1 MVLNNGDEVRI
12 RRFKDLCCEYS
23 FDSDIY
29 DDDYEYGRVDDYIR
43 NLNDYGILGGDMD
56 ILCGKIVKIN
66 NSICYGYWKLSEENQ
81 CPKRLITNKVWHT
94 DLFETPSRLGDIDN
108 VDET

>member
-1 MVLNNGDEVRI
+1 MVFNNGNEVRI

-29 DDDYEYGRVDDYIR
+29 EDDYEYGNTDDYIR

-56 ILCGKIVKIN
+56 ILCGKIVKIHD
-66 NSICYGYWKLSEENQ
+66 STFSGYWKLSAENQ
-81 CPKRLITNKVWHT
+81 CSKHLITDKRWHE
-94 DLFETPSRLGDIDN
+94 DLFEEPSKLRGIDN

>member
-56 ILCGKIVKIN
+56 ILCGKIVKYMIVRFMVIG
-66 NSICYGYWKLSEENQ
+66 SFPQK
-81 CPKRLITNKVWHT
+81 TNVQNTLLQIKMA
-94 DLFETPSRLGDIDN
+94 
-108 VDET
+108 

>member
-23 FDSDIY
+23 FDLDIY

-66 NSICYGYWKLSEENQ
+66 NSIRYGYWKLSEENQ

>member
-1 MVLNNGDEVRI
+1 MVLNNGNEVRI

-66 NSICYGYWKLSEENQ
+66 NSIRYGYWKLSEENQ

>member
-66 NSICYGYWKLSEENQ
+66 NSIRYGYWKLSEGNQ

>member
-66 NSICYGYWKLSEENQ
+66 NSIRYGYWKLSEENQ
-81 CPKRLITNKVWHT
+81 CPKRLITNKAWHT

>member
-1 MVLNNGDEVRI
+1 MVLNNGKEVRI
-12 RRFKDLCCEYS
+12 RRFKDLYCEYS

-29 DDDYEYGRVDDYIR
+29 DDDYEYGNTDDYIR

-56 ILCGKIVKIN
+56 ILCGKIVKIHD
-66 NSICYGYWKLSEENQ
+66 STFSGYWKLSAENQ
-81 CPKRLITNKVWHT
+81 CSKHLITDKRWHE
-94 DLFETPSRLGDIDN
+94 DLFEEPSKLRGIDN

>member
-43 NLNDYGILGGDMD
+43 NLNNYGILGGDMD

-66 NSICYGYWKLSEENQ
+66 NSIRYGYWKLSEENQ

>member
-1 MVLNNGDEVRI
+1 MILNSGDKVRI

-29 DDDYEYGRVDDYIR
+29 DDDYEYGNTDDYIY

-56 ILCGKIVKIN
+56 ILCGKIVKIHD
-66 NSICYGYWKLSEENQ
+66 STFSGYWKLSAENQ
-81 CPKRLITNKVWHT
+81 CSKHLITDKRWHK
-94 DLFETPSRLGDIDN
+94 DLFEEPSKLRGIDN

>member
-29 DDDYEYGRVDDYIR
+29 DDDYEYGRVDDHIR

-66 NSICYGYWKLSEENQ
+66 NSIRYGYWKLSEENQ

>member
-56 ILCGKIVKIN
+56 ILCGKIVKIYD
-66 NSICYGYWKLSEENQ
+66 STFYGYWKLSAENQ
-81 CPKRLITNKVWHT
+81 CPKYLITDKKWHK
-94 DLFETPSRLGDIDN
+94 DLFEEPSKLRGIDN

>member
-66 NSICYGYWKLSEENQ
+66 NSIRYGYWKLSEENQ
-81 CPKRLITNKVWHT
+81 CPKRLITNKAWHT
-94 DLFETPSRLGDIDN
+94 DLFETPRRLGDIDN

>member
-1 MVLNNGDEVRI
+1 MILHSGDNVRI

-23 FDSDIY
+23 FYINVYNDT
-29 DDDYEYGRVDDYIR
+29 YEKGIQEDYIR
-43 NLNDYGILGGDMD
+43 NLNGQGILSGRMD

-66 NSICYGYWKLSEENQ
+66 NSIRSGYWKLSAENQ
-81 CPKRLITNKVWHT
+81 CPKHFITDKRWHK
-94 DLFETPSRLGDIDN
+94 DLFEEPSKLRGIDN

>member
-56 ILCGKIVKIN
+56 ILCGKILKIN
-66 NSICYGYWKLSEENQ
+66 NSIRYGYWKLSEENQ

>member
-66 NSICYGYWKLSEENQ
+66 NSIRYGYWKLSEENQ

-94 DLFETPSRLGDIDN
+94 DLFETPSRSGGIDN

>member
-23 FDSDIY
+23 FYINIYNDSYEQETQDVYIY
-29 DDDYEYGRVDDYIR
+29 
-43 NLNDYGILGGDMD
+43 NLNGQGILGGRMD

-66 NSICYGYWKLSEENQ
+66 NSIRSGYWKLSEENQ
-81 CPKRLITNKVWHT
+81 CPKRLITNKAWHT

>member
-66 NSICYGYWKLSEENQ
+66 NSIRYGYWKLSEENQ

-94 DLFETPSRLGDIDN
+94 DLFETPSRLGDVDN

>member
-66 NSICYGYWKLSEENQ
+66 NSIRYGYWKLSEENQ

-108 VDET
+108 VEET

>member
-66 NSICYGYWKLSEENQ
+66 NSIRYGYWKLSEENQ
-81 CPKRLITNKVWHT
+81 CPKRLIANKVWHT

>member
-66 NSICYGYWKLSEENQ
+66 NSIRYGYWKLSEENQ

>member
-1 MVLNNGDEVRI
+1 MLNNGDEVRI

-66 NSICYGYWKLSEENQ
+66 NSIRYGYWKLSEENQ

>member
-1 MVLNNGDEVRI
+1 MILNSGDEVRI

-23 FDSDIY
+23 FYINVYNDV
-29 DDDYEYGRVDDYIR
+29 YENGIQEDYIR
-43 NLNDYGILGGDMD
+43 NLNGQGILGGSMD

-66 NSICYGYWKLSEENQ
+66 NSIRSGYWKLSEENQ
-81 CPKRLITNKVWHT
+81 CPKRLITDKAWHE
-94 DLFETPSRLGDIDN
+94 DLFEEPSKLRGIDN

>member
-1 MVLNNGDEVRI
+1 MILNSGDEVRI

-29 DDDYEYGRVDDYIR
+29 DDDYEYGHADDYIR

-56 ILCGKIVKIN
+56 ILCGKIVKIHD
-66 NSICYGYWKLSEENQ
+66 STFYGYWKLSEENQ
-81 CPKRLITNKVWHT
+81 YPKRLITDKVWHK
-94 DLFETPSRLGDIDN
+94 DLFEEPSKLRGIDN